1 MWNAISSGLQAV
13 QDRLDNVIDT
23 QDISQS
29 EKTNADET
37 DVSQPLPPV
46 VGGADNDEEVKFIAP
61 HNYIILKYV
70 LEYSNC
76 VCYNVNDHILM
87 FRGVLFN

>member
-13 QDRLDNVIDT
+13 QDKLDNVIDT

-29 EKTNADET
+29 EKTTADEN

-46 VGGADNDEEVKFIAP
+46 VGGVDNNEEVKFITP
-61 HNYIILKYV
+61 HN
-70 LEYSNC
+70 
-76 VCYNVNDHILM
+76 
-87 FRGVLFN
+87 

>member
-23 QDISQS
+23 QDTSQS
-29 EKTNADET
+29 EKTNT

-46 VGGADNDEEVKFIAP
+46 VEGTDDNEEVKFVA
-61 HNYIILKYV
+61 HY
-70 LEYSNC
+70 
-76 VCYNVNDHILM
+76 D
-87 FRGVLFN
+87 